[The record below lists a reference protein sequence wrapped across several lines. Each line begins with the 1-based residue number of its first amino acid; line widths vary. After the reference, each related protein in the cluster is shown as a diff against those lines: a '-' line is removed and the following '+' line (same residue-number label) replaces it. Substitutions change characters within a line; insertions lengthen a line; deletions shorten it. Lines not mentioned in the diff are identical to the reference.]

1 MLKVLH
7 PVAGLTGFVVI
18 LAFWLSTV
26 LSELFGTADI
36 VVVVKTTIPWFFLL
50 LVPALALAGATGAR
64 MTGARMPGASPSPRI
79 AVKQLRM
86 KIVAGNGLL
95 VLMPAA
101 FYLSYLASHAE
112 FAGTFYAVQI
122 VELLAGA
129 INLTLLGLNIR
140 DGLRLSGRLR

>member
-18 LAFWLSTV
+18 LAFWLSTA
-26 LSELFGTADI
+26 LSELFGTADM

-64 MTGARMPGASPSPRI
+64 MAGASPSPRI

-129 INLTLLGLNIR
+129 INLTLMGLNIR